1 MKRMLRIAAIAL
13 ALGMLVPTTASARCV
28 RDVSESGAVG
38 VRCSDGV
45 RGRLATDDVAP
56 RSPTVSTRPSS
67 ALGTR
72 GNNSALSGGGGM
84 GSALSGGPTAASA
97 LSSSAGAQRGPYGGG
112 RPGDQSGG
120 LYSSSR
126 GAETPGA
133 TADRRPY

>member
-1 MKRMLRIAAIAL
+1 MQRMIRIAAIAL
-13 ALGMLVPTTASARCV
+13 ALGTLVPMPAVARCV

-56 RSPTVSTRPSS
+56 RSPTVSTRSSS

-72 GNNSALSGGGGM
+72 GGS
-84 GSALSGGPTAASA
+84 SALSGGPTAASA
-97 LSSSAGAQRGPYGGG
+97 LSSSASAQRGPYGGG

-126 GAETPGA
+126 GADTAGA